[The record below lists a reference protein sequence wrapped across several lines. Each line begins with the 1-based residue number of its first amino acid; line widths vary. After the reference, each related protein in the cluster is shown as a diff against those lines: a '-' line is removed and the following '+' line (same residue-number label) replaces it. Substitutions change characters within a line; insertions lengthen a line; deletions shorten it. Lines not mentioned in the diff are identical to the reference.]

1 MFWVESTHARTSRE
15 HLYQAILSYSSR
27 VRRFDLLSVMEKTTF
42 LEMDFEIA
50 VVSMSSGC

>member
-1 MFWVESTHARTSRE
+1 MFLVESTHARTSRE